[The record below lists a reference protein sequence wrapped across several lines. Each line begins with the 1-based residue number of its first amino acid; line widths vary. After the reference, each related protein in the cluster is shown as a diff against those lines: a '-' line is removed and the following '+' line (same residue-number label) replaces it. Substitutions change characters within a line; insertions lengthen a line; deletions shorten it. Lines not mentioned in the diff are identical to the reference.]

1 MFTKIRLK
9 NFKSFGDITFDISS
23 NKTAKN
29 LVVLYGK
36 NGAGK
41 SNVMSSFVFLKELMS
56 TMDVRDR
63 YEALLAHED
72 EYSKISDEKLSS
84 MLRQRLLEGLRSIK
98 IIIDDYKMI
107 GSTDNMY
114 VEYNF
119 IIDGRQGKYAV
130 ELDESGIVEEE
141 LEFVLKKRRGTY
153 FKCSKDGFVLNNTII
168 TDNDLI
174 SSIKENVRK
183 YWGKHS
189 VLAILLHEREDK
201 SESFAENNYSDNLNF
216 ILNKFLLMSG
226 SLFVGKRQWIGLS
239 TRFPFIYKPIKGR
252 VEKEHEQDLDRFAR
266 AFAKVFYYT
275 DQKISNLY
283 YKKTYLNNN
292 KIGYELFET
301 RRIAGKNIDVPFI
314 RESTGNIQLLE
325 FFCRFINTTDGQ
337 VVVLDEADTGIHEV
351 QFQNLL
357 KELQP
362 YITGQ
367 LIMTAH
373 NTLLME
379 LENARSFVYIIDD
392 DGEQVKIRSI
402 SDYDK
407 RTFKNNNIRNRYLSN
422 QYGGLP
428 ENQGVN
434 FGLLFKELE

>member
-41 SNVMSSFVFLKELMS
+41 SNIMSSFVFLKELMS

-141 LEFVLKKRRGTY
+141 LEFVLKKRRGT
-153 FKCSKDGFVLNNTII
+153 
-168 TDNDLI
+168 
-174 SSIKENVRK
+174 
-183 YWGKHS
+183 
-189 VLAILLHEREDK
+189 
-201 SESFAENNYSDNLNF
+201 
-216 ILNKFLLMSG
+216 
-226 SLFVGKRQWIGLS
+226 
-239 TRFPFIYKPIKGR
+239 
-252 VEKEHEQDLDRFAR
+252 
-266 AFAKVFYYT
+266 
-275 DQKISNLY
+275 
-283 YKKTYLNNN
+283 
-292 KIGYELFET
+292 
-301 RRIAGKNIDVPFI
+301 
-314 RESTGNIQLLE
+314 
-325 FFCRFINTTDGQ
+325 
-337 VVVLDEADTGIHEV
+337 
-351 QFQNLL
+351 
-357 KELQP
+357 
-362 YITGQ
+362 
-367 LIMTAH
+367 
-373 NTLLME
+373 
-379 LENARSFVYIIDD
+379 
-392 DGEQVKIRSI
+392 
-402 SDYDK
+402 
-407 RTFKNNNIRNRYLSN
+407 
-422 QYGGLP
+422 
-428 ENQGVN
+428 
-434 FGLLFKELE
+434 